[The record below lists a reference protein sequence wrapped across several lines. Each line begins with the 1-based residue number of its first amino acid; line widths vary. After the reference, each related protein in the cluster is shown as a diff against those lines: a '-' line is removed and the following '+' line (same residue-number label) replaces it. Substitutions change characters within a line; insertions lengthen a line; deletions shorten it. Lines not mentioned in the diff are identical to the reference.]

1 MGKPL
6 DGRMAHA
13 LELLGADM
21 LHIANMAPPR
31 FRLWTRASREWRRG
45 EPELRILDKLCRRSQ
60 TAIDI
65 GANYGVYSWFLT
77 KYARDVVAFE
87 PQPHMVAFLEAALG
101 SSVRV
106 EQVALSDSAGVATM
120 RIPRDQLMDGCATI
134 EEQNRLSTQ
143 NVEEI
148 SVPTRRLDSYQ
159 FGPVG
164 FIKIDVEG
172 HELKVLKGAEALLNR
187 DRPNLLIEAE
197 ERHRPDAVASV
208 IDYLR
213 PFGYSVYCL
222 KDRKLRPLSIDDARK
237 GSSGTPYNYVFS
249 IRADL

>member
-1 MGKPL
+1 
-6 DGRMAHA
+6 
-13 LELLGADM
+13 M
-21 LHIANMAPPR
+21 LHIANIAPSR
-31 FRLWTRASREWRRG
+31 FRLWTRALREWRHG

-87 PQPHMVAFLEAALG
+87 PQPNMVAFLKAALG

-120 RIPRDQLMDGCATI
+120 RIPSDHFMDGCATI
-134 EEQNRLSTQ
+134 EEQNTLSTQ

-172 HELKVLKGAEALLNR
+172 HELKVLEGAEAILSR

-197 ERHRPDAVASV
+197 ERHRPNAIASV
-208 IDYLR
+208 IDYLK

-222 KDRKLRPLSIDDARK
+222 KDRKFRLLSIDEVRK
-237 GSSGTPYNYVFS
+237 DSAGTAYNYVFS
-249 IRADL
+249 LRVDL

>member
-1 MGKPL
+1 MPL
-6 DGRMAHA
+6 DERITHA
-13 LELLGADM
+13 FELPGAYM
-21 LHIANMAPPR
+21 LHIANIAPPR
-31 FRLWTRASREWRRG
+31 LRLWTRASREWRHG
-45 EPELRILDKLCRRSQ
+45 EPELRILDRLCRRGQ

-65 GANYGVYSWFLT
+65 GANYGVYSWYLT
-77 KYARDVVAFE
+77 KYAGDVVAFE
-87 PQPHMVAFLEAALG
+87 PQPHMVAFLKAALG

-120 RIPRDQLMDGCATI
+120 RIPSDQLMDGCATI
-134 EEQNRLSTQ
+134 EEQNTLSTQ

-172 HELKVLKGAEALLNR
+172 HELKVLKGAQAILNR
-187 DRPNLLIEAE
+187 DHPNLLIEAE
-197 ERHRPDAVASV
+197 DRHRPNAVASV
-208 IDYLR
+208 IDYLK

-222 KDRKLRPLSIDDARK
+222 KDRKFRSLSIDEVQKD
-237 GSSGTPYNYVFS
+237 SSGTPYNYVFS
-249 IRADL
+249 IRKDL